1 MKVKTLSFVITVR
14 SVYIYIYI
22 YIYIYT
28 HTHKIIYLIYVCK
41 DQYFKDL
48 YLKTKNLMKLL
59 GLNKTR
65 QHTVS
70 DTLES

>member
-1 MKVKTLSFVITVR
+1 MKAKTLSFVITVR
-14 SVYIYIYI
+14 SVYIYIHI
-22 YIYIYT
+22 
-28 HTHKIIYLIYVCK
+28 IIYLTYVCK